1 MLTDTTGHG
10 RTRPARAAW
19 MSGCGRAPAYASNPY
34 AIGTAQQLHTHTQ
47 YAYTHSRVTGTAHR
61 HHSHPVTL
69 LASHPARLSPL
80 LAPTQQVETPVLES
94 VAGGA
99 DARPFRT
106 HHNTL
111 GRDLTL
117 RIATELH
124 LKRLVVGGFERVFE
138 LGRVFRN
145 EGEARGGAGGG
156 AGGRRQEGGGARGPG
171 VPAVWRGPGVPGGVD
186 SL

>member
-1 MLTDTTGHG
+1 MRDSYCIPLPDTRSRTRGRLGPLNITGHPSLYSAF
-10 RTRPARAAW
+10 PAA
-19 MSGCGRAPAYASNPY
+19 CPP
-34 AIGTAQQLHTHTQ
+34 
-47 YAYTHSRVTGTAHR
+47 
-61 HHSHPVTL
+61 
-69 LASHPARLSPL
+69 
-80 LAPTQQVETPVLES
+80 QVETPVLES

-145 EGEARGGAGGG
+145 EGEAGATRRRGRRDLG
-156 AGGRRQEGGGARGPG
+156 GGRRGSEALRRG
-171 VPAVWRGPGVPGGVD
+171 
-186 SL
+186 L